1 METQLANNT
10 VDVNEE
16 GYLANFAQWTPAV
29 AEAIA
34 NSLNI
39 TLTPRHWEVIKYLQN
54 EYNNDSPLSIR

>member
-1 METQLANNT
+1 METQLGNTT

-16 GYLANFAQWTPAV
+16 GYLTNFAQWTPAF

-54 EYNNDSPLSIR
+54 EYKNDSPLSI